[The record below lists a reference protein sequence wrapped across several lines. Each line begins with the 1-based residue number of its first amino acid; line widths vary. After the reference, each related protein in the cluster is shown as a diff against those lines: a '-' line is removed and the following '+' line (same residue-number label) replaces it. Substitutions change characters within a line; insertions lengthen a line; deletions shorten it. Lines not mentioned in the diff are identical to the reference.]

1 MNARSSTESLWPPRL
16 ALLAG
21 GMATRLYPLSLDTPK
36 SLIRVA
42 GEPFIA
48 HQLRWLRNNGLRE
61 IVICCGHLARQ
72 IQHFAGDGSR
82 FGLFIQYSHDGP
94 APLGTGGAIRNALPL
109 LGKCFLIMYGDSWL
123 SEPVEPIWRV
133 YRQSGKPAL
142 MTVFRNDNR
151 WGASNV
157 ELRNGVVVRYS
168 KRQPGPA
175 MHFIDYGLSVMD
187 GDVVAHWKSTAF
199 DLADIWSGLADY
211 GMLAAWQARSR
222 FYEIGSLAGLRETE
236 AAISAQQISAPRLR
250 SMAPVPHRPWQE
262 VLE

>member
-1 MNARSSTESLWPPRL
+1 MNVFSATESIWPPRL

-72 IQHFAGDGSR
+72 IQNFAGDGSR
-82 FGLFIQYSHDGP
+82 FGISIQYSHDGAEP
-94 APLGTGGAIRNALPL
+94 RGTGGAIRAALPL
-109 LGKCFLIMYGDSWL
+109 LGKRFLIMYGDSWL
-123 SEPVEPIWRV
+123 SEPIEPIWRA
-133 YRQSGKPAL
+133 YRQSGRPAL

-151 WGASNV
+151 WERSNV
-157 ELRNGVVVRYS
+157 EVRNGLVVRYN
-168 KRQPGPA
+168 KRQPSSA
-175 MHFIDYGLSVMD
+175 MYFVDYGLSAMD
-187 GDVVAHWKSTAF
+187 SDVVAHWKTSAF
-199 DLADIWSGLADY
+199 DLADIWTGLADY

-222 FYEIGSLAGLRETE
+222 FYEIGSLTGLRETE
-236 AAISAQQISAPRLR
+236 AVISAQQISTPRLR
-250 SMAPVPHRPWQE
+250 SGPLTPPRPWQE
-262 VLE
+262 VFE